1 VKKSEL
7 KRLLKPMV
15 KECIKEC
22 LYEEGLLS
30 SVVSEVVKGMG
41 TTVIKEE
48 VAPSPR
54 ERSMHM
60 GLGRRST
67 RSPNNS
73 GALKEHKQKLLDAIG
88 RDAYG
93 GVDIFEGTTPA
104 SPDRSPELASPL
116 GDTDPSDPGVDISG
130 IVALGGKKWKAFMG

>member
-22 LYEEGLLS
+22 LYEEGILS
-30 SVVSEVVKGMG
+30 SVVSEVVRGMG

-48 VAPSPR
+48 VAPPAFAKPAQQQPSKN
-54 ERSMHM
+54 
-60 GLGRRST
+60 GV
-67 RSPNNS
+67 
-73 GALKEHKQKLLDAIG
+73 LKEHKQKLLDAIG
-88 RDAYG
+88 KDAYG
-93 GVDIFEGTTPA
+93 GVDLFEGTTPA
-104 SPDRSPELASPL
+104 PELANPL
-116 GDTDPSDPGVDISG
+116 GDPDSSDPGVDISG

>member
-1 VKKSEL
+1 MKKAEL
-7 KRLLKPMV
+7 KNMLKPLV

-22 LYEEGLLS
+22 LYEEGILS
-30 SVVSEVVKGMG
+30 SVVSEVVRGMG

-48 VAPSPR
+48 VAPPAFAMPVRQQPS
-54 ERSMHM
+54 
-60 GLGRRST
+60 
-67 RSPNNS
+67 NN

-88 RDAYG
+88 KDAYG
-93 GVDIFEGTTPA
+93 GIDLFEGTTPA
-104 SPDRSPELASPL
+104 SPDRSPELTSPL

>member
-1 VKKSEL
+1 MKKSEL

-22 LYEEGLLS
+22 LYEEGILS
-30 SVVSEVVKGMG
+30 SVVSEVVRGMG

-48 VAPSPR
+48 VAPPVFAKPAQQQPSKN
-54 ERSMHM
+54 E
-60 GLGRRST
+60 
-67 RSPNNS
+67 
-73 GALKEHKQKLLDAIG
+73 ALREHKQKLLDAIG
-88 RDAYG
+88 KEAYG
-93 GVDIFEGTTPA
+93 GIDLFEGTTPA
-104 SPDRSPELASPL
+104 SPDRSPELTSPL

>member
-7 KRLLKPMV
+7 KNMLKPLV

-22 LYEEGLLS
+22 LYEEGILS

-41 TTVIKEE
+41 TNVIKEE
-48 VAPSPR
+48 VAPPSFAMPVRQQPR
-54 ERSMHM
+54 
-60 GLGRRST
+60 
-67 RSPNNS
+67 NNE
-73 GALKEHKQKLLDAIG
+73 ALKEHKQKLLDAIG
-88 RDAYG
+88 KEAYG
-93 GVDIFEGTTPA
+93 GIDLFEGTTPA
-104 SPDRSPELASPL
+104 SPDRSPELTSPL